1 MGVRCKD
8 GIIIGSEKIVVN
20 KMQLPTSDPRIWSVT
35 KHVGITGNGLIPDAK
50 SLMYRGREEAS
61 QYEKMYGIKMPGNLL
76 ADRLAQQVHLNTVY
90 AGKRPY
96 GTSVIISAW
105 DALNGP
111 SLWLVE
117 PSGACY
123 EYFGCATGR
132 GKQLC
137 RNEVEKKNYKEMTC
151 EEAMP
156 LVTKI
161 LLKAQEEM
169 KEKKMQVEIGVLC
182 EKNNWVH
189 KVIDHETMRALT
201 EKAQKE
207 IEDEEMELS

>member
-8 GIIIGSEKIVVN
+8 GIIIGSEKIVAS

-35 KHVGITGNGLIPDAK
+35 KHIGITGNGLVPDAK
-50 SLMYRGREEAS
+50 SLMYRGREECA

-76 ADRLAQQVHLNTVY
+76 SDRLAQSVHLNTVY

-96 GTSVIISAW
+96 GTSVILACW
-105 DALNGP
+105 DALNGAT
-111 SLWLVE
+111 LWMIE

-123 EYFGCATGR
+123 EYYGCATGR

-137 RNEVEKKNYKEMTC
+137 RNEVEKKNYREMSC
-151 EEAMP
+151 EEALP
-156 LVTKI
+156 HVTKI

-169 KEKKMQVEIGVLC
+169 KEKKMQVEVGVLS
-182 EKNNWVH
+182 EKTNWVH
-189 KVIDHETMRALT
+189 KVVDPAMMQGVVAQ
-201 EKAQKE
+201 AQKE
-207 IEDEEMELS
+207 IEEEEMELS